1 MFDTKFSFLYRPY
14 KVITLKRWYAEIS
27 YIVLYENDYE
37 YFCVELSKYVNNTL
51 TVFNT
56 TVLNKNDSYD
66 IKNSE
71 PFVDDRRLL
80 AIYDKVNDVKTFN
93 DLTITLIN
101 ALSRLRKKE
110 SLSNIRYKES
120 LSEIKNIM
128 LTKKDKVKLK
138 RIKEQKIE
146 REAKLMQTQKYKKF

>member
-1 MFDTKFSFLYRPY
+1 MFETKFSFLYRPY
-14 KVITLKRWYAEIS
+14 KVITLKRWW
-27 YIVLYENDYE
+27 YENSFIVVYENNYE

-51 TVFNT
+51 TTFNT
-56 TVLNKNDSYD
+56 TVLNKHDGYD

-80 AIYDKVNDVKTFN
+80 AIYDKVNDVKTFGY
-93 DLTITLIN
+93 LTITLIN

-110 SLSNIRYKES
+110 SLSEV
-120 LSEIKNIM
+120 KNII
-128 LTKKDKVKLK
+128 LNKKDKLKLK

-146 REAKLMQTQKYKKF
+146 REARLMQTQKYKKF